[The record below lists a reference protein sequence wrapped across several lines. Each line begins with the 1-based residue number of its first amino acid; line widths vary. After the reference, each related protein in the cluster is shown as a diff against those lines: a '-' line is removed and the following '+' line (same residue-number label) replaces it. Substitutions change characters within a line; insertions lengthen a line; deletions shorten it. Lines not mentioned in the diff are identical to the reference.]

1 MWPDAERQLIKP
13 RLTPCANTTVPPHS
27 PTSHVAI
34 EKEEGR
40 QKDGLHYITQFII
53 CRPQQMSPTHI
64 VEIRNAYTGLAG
76 NADREKGVE
85 FIRLTPGELPVTGFY
100 EFDDVAVD
108 STGCRGDSFDQ
119 GTTINF

>member
-1 MWPDAERQLIKP
+1 
-13 RLTPCANTTVPPHS
+13 
-27 PTSHVAI
+27 
-34 EKEEGR
+34 
-40 QKDGLHYITQFII
+40 
-53 CRPQQMSPTHI
+53 MSPTHI